1 MRINDENV
9 SAEEVDGEL
18 IAINF
23 ATGRYFAMQ
32 GVAIEIW
39 NWLMAGQNVEQI
51 VAAQTGRAGFDPAM
65 SPQRLQAFVDRLL
78 AEELV
83 VPAAS
88 PSRTSPSAAPDTP
101 WLDPVLEEF
110 DDMAAMLKLDPVIDI
125 AVDGW
130 PAAPA

>member
-9 SAEEVDGEL
+9 SAEDVDGEL

-32 GVAIEIW
+32 GVALEIW
-39 NWLMAGQNVEQI
+39 NWLLAGQNVEQI
-51 VAAQTGRAGFDPAM
+51 VAAQTGRAGFDPATA
-65 SPQRLQAFVDRLL
+65 PQRLQAFVDQLL
-78 AEELV
+78 AEGLIIADV
-83 VPAAS
+83 SGGRSAVAGPAA
-88 PSRTSPSAAPDTP
+88 TP
-101 WLDPVLEEF
+101 WHDPVLEEF